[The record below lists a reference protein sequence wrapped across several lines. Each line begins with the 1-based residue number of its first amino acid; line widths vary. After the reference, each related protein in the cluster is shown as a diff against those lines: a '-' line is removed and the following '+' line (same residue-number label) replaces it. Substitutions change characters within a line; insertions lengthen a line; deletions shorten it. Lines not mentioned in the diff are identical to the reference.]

1 MKNQPITHLILGTT
15 SSNEFDDGD
24 CDYCLVPMTAE
35 YVAYLLGYMDKVRR
49 LHRADNSVYSLE
61 CFDCSPRYFKDNDR
75 LQELRDIDGQVALDV
90 LEDGPVLLTAN
101 PGFIDDDYQRVD
113 CQGVLFL
120 SEDVW
125 WTAYVKHTGIRIET
139 AHVDRR
145 TLLRVLRSH
154 GSAQTSRRAKK

>member
-1 MKNQPITHLILGTT
+1 MKPPITHLILGTT
-15 SSNEFDDGD
+15 SSNEFDNGD

-75 LQELRDIDGQVALDV
+75 LQELRDIEGEMAGEV
-90 LEDGPVLLTAN
+90 LPDDPVLLTAN
-101 PGFIDDDYQRVD
+101 PGFSDDDYQRVD
-113 CQGVLFL
+113 CQGVQIL
-120 SEDVW
+120 SNDLW

-139 AHVDRR
+139 AYVDRQ
-145 TLLRVLRSH
+145 TLQRV
-154 GSAQTSRRAKK
+154 RRAFGPNAG